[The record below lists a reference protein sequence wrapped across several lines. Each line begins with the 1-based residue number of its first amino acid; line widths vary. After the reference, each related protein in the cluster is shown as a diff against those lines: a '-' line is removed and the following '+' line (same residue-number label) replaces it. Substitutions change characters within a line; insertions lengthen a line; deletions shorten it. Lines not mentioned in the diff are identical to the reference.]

1 MTVGFGSYSSAN
13 KQLNIMHTNEILPNL
28 HEYTDRVDTN
38 KHLNEILVLLVNKML
53 ESEAVQNGV
62 V

>member
-1 MTVGFGSYSSAN
+1 MIVGSGSYSSAN
-13 KQLNIMHTNEILPNL
+13 KQLNIMHTNEILLNL

-38 KHLNEILVLLVNKML
+38 KHLNEILVLLVNKIL

>member
-1 MTVGFGSYSSAN
+1 
-13 KQLNIMHTNEILPNL
+13 MHTNEILPKL
-28 HEYTDRVDTN
+28 QEYTDRVDTN

>member
-1 MTVGFGSYSSAN
+1 
-13 KQLNIMHTNEILPNL
+13 MHTNEILLNL
-28 HEYTDRVDTN
+28 HEYTDRVDTD
-38 KHLNEILVLLVNKML
+38 KHLNEILVLLVNKIL

>member
-1 MTVGFGSYSSAN
+1 
-13 KQLNIMHTNEILPNL
+13 MHTNEILPNL